1 MQVDQEDQKA
11 QSGDTDEK
19 KSEAEEME
27 VLFCFLIDKVLKLFT
42 AEMTMQHGVLCNLEN
57 R

>member
-11 QSGDTDEK
+11 QSGDTEEK
-19 KSEAEEME
+19 KPEAEEME
-27 VLFCFLIDKVLKLFT
+27 VLFCFLIAKVVKLFT
-42 AEMTMQHGVLCNLEN
+42 AEMTLQHGVLCDLEN

>member
-11 QSGDTDEK
+11 QSGDTEEK

-27 VLFCFLIDKVLKLFT
+27 VLFCFLIDEVVKTVYSRSDPATWCIVQFRK
-42 AEMTMQHGVLCNLEN
+42 
-57 R
+57 